1 MAKQKSQT
9 DILIQGIKNIHPY
22 YQGYII
28 DCLKKAV
35 SDIHA
40 ALPMIVEEER
50 ENQKKGKISMF
61 HPNFYVNF
69 INEMNPIFDEIDLN
83 YLKNYSPEKVSEFKP
98 TEKVKGVE
106 I

>member
-40 ALPMIVEEER
+40 ALPMIVEEE
-50 ENQKKGKISMF
+50 KKIRKR
-61 HPNFYVNF
+61 
-69 INEMNPIFDEIDLN
+69 
-83 YLKNYSPEKVSEFKP
+83 
-98 TEKVKGVE
+98 
-106 I
+106 

>member
-1 MAKQKSQT
+1 
-9 DILIQGIKNIHPY
+9 
-22 YQGYII
+22 
-28 DCLKKAV
+28 
-35 SDIHA
+35 
-40 ALPMIVEEER
+40 
-50 ENQKKGKISMF
+50 MF

-83 YLKNYSPEKVSEFKP
+83 YLKQYSPEKVSEFKP